1 LGPSSNVDKLASF
14 ILSSYSARHTP
25 FTQTLEGDAFLQRRR
40 VGFIEEYQVFNNN
53 YEAKFAQLKKRFS
66 SMFFDENTTEVNRFV
81 SINEDAKKNYM
92 RLGALFEILEIGTYV
107 SLGGDDPKLF
117 IRINDPRK
125 IERDSKDTKYSN
137 SILESVKNRHKSSC
151 QIFEHFFTN
160 FLDNESRWNLI
171 EDFFLGAS
179 TDDLLSKYIGGTR
192 NRVNIIEYIAKS
204 RNAIESYNESESRF
218 NFMQEFKPR
227 QDGLYLPDSLLT
239 IGNKTMKVSKWLN
252 EDPVLLHR
260 IITQYNIHLQGDIY
274 KILMSHL
281 RFQYKEYYR
290 DVMGLRLFIQFQGYD
305 DLVQAVVPYKDQP
318 VKFYKWWK
326 KNQNVVTLSR
336 KEIIDLFLRV
346 EQLDTKALTKSH
358 KAIIKK

>member
-1 LGPSSNVDKLASF
+1 
-14 ILSSYSARHTP
+14 
-25 FTQTLEGDAFLQRRR
+25 
-40 VGFIEEYQVFNNN
+40 
-53 YEAKFAQLKKRFS
+53 
-66 SMFFDENTTEVNRFV
+66 
-81 SINEDAKKNYM
+81 
-92 RLGALFEILEIGTYV
+92 
-107 SLGGDDPKLF
+107 
-117 IRINDPRK
+117 
-125 IERDSKDTKYSN
+125 
-137 SILESVKNRHKSSC
+137 
-151 QIFEHFFTN
+151 
-160 FLDNESRWNLI
+160 
-171 EDFFLGAS
+171 
-179 TDDLLSKYIGGTR
+179 
-192 NRVNIIEYIAKS
+192 
-204 RNAIESYNESESRF
+204 
-218 NFMQEFKPR
+218 MQEFKPR